1 VRATTVLGAYRKAL
15 AGGASHQEAIK
26 FAKGTNRRVNFDY
39 SIVDTPNFIRRSGPL
54 GTVLFQFKKFPVK
67 SLELM
72 LSHRGAGELARFW
85 IPVFLVAGMYAFPGG
100 EALKELIKAMTSK
113 NGYGG
118 WDAELEMKKWLT
130 NWAGPD
136 TEKQK
141 WAKVVMYGAFS
152 LEPIGVDISKRVG
165 GFDFIPSR
173 PADFAGAGPSSLW
186 KAVQYGMQSE
196 WGEALRAVATSPGNV
211 AVALGQDKFSRS
223 INDRD
228 RPIAE
233 VTPGDVVK
241 KAIGFRPFE
250 EAKEMDISRV
260 ISYENE
266 RYRKFQVEVV
276 DGIIGSV
283 LRRNEAMEAIEQTAP
298 VRDQAA
304 LKKDIE
310 EEYDREITDIMDTIA
325 DKGLVIT
332 PEQVENEIKNKNL
345 TRSQRAFLNSSDVI
359 KAKTSRIYMFA
370 QGSLNGQE

>member
-1 VRATTVLGAYRKAL
+1 
-15 AGGASHQEAIK
+15 
-26 FAKGTNRRVNFDY
+26 
-39 SIVDTPNFIRRSGPL
+39 
-54 GTVLFQFKKFPVK
+54 
-67 SLELM
+67 
-72 LSHRGAGELARFW
+72 
-85 IPVFLVAGMYAFPGG
+85 MYAIPGG

-118 WDAELEMKKWLT
+118 WDAELELKAWLT
-130 NWAGPD
+130 KWAGPD
-136 TEKQK
+136 VEKQK

-173 PADFAGAGPSSLW
+173 LADFAGAGPSSLW
-186 KAVQYGMQSE
+186 KAVQYGTQGE

-233 VTPGDVVK
+233 VTPGDVAK
-241 KAIGFRPFE
+241 KALGFKPYE
-250 EAKEMDISRV
+250 EAKEMDIARV

-266 RYRKFQVEVV
+266 KYRRLQTEVV

-283 LRRNEAMEAIEQTAP
+283 LRYNETI
-298 VRDQAA
+298 AA
-304 LKKDIE
+304 LAESAPPSTRIPLMKDAK
-310 EEYDREITDIMDTIA
+310 EEYDREIADITKTIG
-325 DKGLVIT
+325 KHGLQIT

-345 TRSQRAFLNSSDVI
+345 TRSQRAFLNSSDII